1 MRYIRFNNDGWYAR
15 YDDGLNKTNVVRVA
29 DAAAARWADV
39 FGGGTV
45 HIGYDTRR
53 HAPELAAAAAAA
65 VGAWGLDARLSDG
78 PCPMPALN
86 FATRSDPSAVGA
98 LMLTADH
105 RNADYLGIRVRNNDS
120 SAIGRDEAGAIEDLV
135 SQELGEAQGPFTL
148 EESVGPFLAHMAF
161 LVDVR
166 RIRNARLDC
175 ILDPMYGTARGHA
188 ATLLRSLGVG
198 VVEIHGDTVDDF
210 CGTHPEVVE
219 PWLDDLEYMTGQTQ
233 VDFGIAIDGP
243 SNRAAAVDGEGN
255 LVAAPRLHAL
265 VLMHLIKNRGLSGR
279 IVLPRFSSVVIRRVA
294 ESLGCDVTLVPP
306 GPTWPFEEIRQ
317 GGVIT
322 TSDGLGGICV
332 PSLDPERNAF
342 VTMLLLVE
350 LLAYEGVSL
359 REMAANLDRAVGSME
374 YGHREIRMDPGRC
387 AVLRNLLPGTNPEGL
402 CAKKPVSVSHADGL
416 RVQFDDDS
424 WLFIRPSMSEP
435 LVRIYG
441 EGVDRADRDELL
453 DMAKSYVTSL

>member
-15 YDDGLNKTNVVRVA
+15 YDDGLNETNVVRVA
-29 DAAAARWADV
+29 DAAAARWADLY
-39 FGGGTV
+39 GGGTV

-53 HAPELAAAAAAA
+53 DAPELAAAAAAA
-65 VGAWGLDARLSDG
+65 VGAWGLEARLSNG

-86 FATRSDPSAVGA
+86 LVTRTDASAVGA

-120 SAIGRDEAGAIEDLV
+120 SAIDRDEAGAIEDLV
-135 SQELGEAQGPFTL
+135 SQELGDVGGPFAL
-148 EESVGPFLAHMAF
+148 EETVGPFLGHMAS
-161 LVDVR
+161 LVDGE
-166 RIRNARLDC
+166 RIRTAHLDC
-175 ILDPMYGTARGHA
+175 IVDPMFGTARSHA

-198 VVEIHGDTVDDF
+198 VVEIHGDIVDDF
-210 CGTHPEVVE
+210 GGIHPEVVE

-255 LVAAPRLHAL
+255 LVPAPKLHAL
-265 VLMHLIKNRGLSGR
+265 VLLHLIKNRGLSGR

-294 ESLGCDVTLVPP
+294 ESLGCGVTLVPP

-332 PSLDPERNAF
+332 PSCDPERNAF

-350 LLAYEGVSL
+350 LLAYERVSL
-359 REMAANLDRAVGSME
+359 QEMLARLDATVGSME
-374 YGHREIRMDPGRC
+374 YGHREVRMDPGRC

-402 CAKKPVSVSHADGL
+402 CDKTPVSVSHAGGL
-416 RVQFDDDS
+416 RVQYDDDS

-441 EGVDRADRDELL
+441 EGVDRADRDGLL
-453 DMAKSYVTSL
+453 DMARSYVDSL

>member
-1 MRYIRFNNDGWYAR
+1 MRYIRFSNDGWYAR
-15 YDDGLNKTNVVRVA
+15 YDDGLNETNVVRVA
-29 DAAAARWADV
+29 DAAAARWADLY
-39 FGGGTV
+39 GGGTV

-53 HAPELAAAAAAA
+53 DAPKLAAAAAAA
-65 VGAWGLDARLSDG
+65 VGAWGLEARLSNG

-86 FATRSDPSAVGA
+86 LVTRTDASAVGA

-120 SAIGRDEAGAIEDLV
+120 SAIGRDEAGVIEDLV
-135 SQELGEAQGPFTL
+135 SQELGDVGGPFAL
-148 EESVGPFLAHMAF
+148 EETVGPFLGHMAS
-161 LVDVR
+161 LVDAE
-166 RIRNARLDC
+166 RIRSSRLDC
-175 ILDPMYGTARGHA
+175 IVDPMYGTARSHA

-198 VVEIHGDTVDDF
+198 VVEIHGDIVDDF
-210 CGTHPEVVE
+210 GGIHPEVVE

-243 SNRAAAVDGEGN
+243 SNRAAAVDGEGH
-255 LVAAPRLHAL
+255 LVPAPKLHAL
-265 VLMHLIKNRGLSGR
+265 VLLHLIKNRGLSGR

-294 ESLGCDVTLVPP
+294 ESLGCGVTLVPP

-332 PSLDPERNAF
+332 PSCDPERNAF

-350 LLAYEGVSL
+350 LLAYEGASL
-359 REMAANLDRAVGSME
+359 QEMLARLDAAVGSME
-374 YGHREIRMDPGRC
+374 YGHREVRMDPGRC
-387 AVLRNLLPGTNPEGL
+387 AVLRNLLPGVNPEGL
-402 CAKKPVSVSHADGL
+402 CDKTPVSVSHAGGL
-416 RVQFDDDS
+416 RVQYDDDS

-441 EGVDRADRDELL
+441 EGIDRADRDNLL
-453 DMAKSYVTSL
+453 GMARSYVDSL